1 MAMTDAAD
9 TRVVLADYPGVGRSA
24 LAVLISETPGL
35 ALVAKAS
42 IPEEIELA
50 LRETRADVVVVDD
63 RLLRDGTWT
72 ADDTG
77 TRLVVMG
84 VDDDPAYPARARR
97 IGAEAWVPK
106 DRADALLP
114 AVLRRVCDVT

>member
-1 MAMTDAAD
+1 MAMTNAAD

-24 LAVLISETPGL
+24 LAVLISEAPGL

-42 IPEEIELA
+42 FREEIELA
-50 LRETRADVVVVDD
+50 LRETRPDVVVVDD
-63 RLLRDGTWT
+63 RLLRDGAWT
-72 ADDTG
+72 ADDAG

-84 VDDDPAYPARARR
+84 VDDDPAYRARARR

-106 DRADALLP
+106 DRADTLLP
-114 AVLRRVCDVT
+114 AVLRRAGAVT